1 MAKYESF
8 FLVLLMAGPA
18 AAQVPPDP
26 AVEPAHEA
34 PAPGAPR
41 PADALPTFAELEAAQ
56 ARIGAVRVVT
66 RDIFDTDDPA
76 ENRLLF
82 RWANALHVKTRP
94 EVIERALLF
103 KGGEPVSAR
112 LIEETERLLR
122 STTYLYDVR
131 IRPLAVRDGVVDIEV
146 ATRDTW
152 TLDPSLKAGRSGGTN
167 TSSISLKED
176 NLLGTGVALGVSRV
190 NGVDRSGTQVDL
202 GVDRA
207 FGSWTSVSL
216 SRARNGDG
224 RRDALAVARPFYA
237 LDARWAAGASFSRD
251 DRIDPV
257 YDAGRPVAEY
267 RRRENRG
274 EVFGGWSAGLVDGWV
289 QRWSLGASL
298 QDDGYAPEPGRV
310 PPARLPADEKLVA
323 PFVRYEL
330 IEDRFEKLDNRNL
343 IGRPE
348 FFALGLAAKVQLGRA
363 MPALGSSRS
372 AWVYTGTVGR
382 GFELAAGQ
390 LLTLTA
396 SAQGHQEDGR
406 AHRQQLG
413 VQARYYLPQSA
424 RWLFY
429 AGASADA
436 LRNAEPTESLPLGG
450 DNGLRGYPLRWQ
462 SGTRRAL
469 FTLEERFYTDLFP
482 LRLFRVGGAAFF
494 DIGRA
499 WGGSGAG
506 SADPPWQR
514 NVGFGLRFFSVRT
527 AFTNVLHVDL
537 AFPLD
542 TDAGVK
548 RVQLIVKTRA
558 SF

>member
-1 MAKYESF
+1 LAKHESIL
-8 FLVLLMAGPA
+8 LVLLLAGPA

-26 AVEPAHEA
+26 VESAHEA
-34 PAPGAPR
+34 PAPGGPR
-41 PADALPTFAELEAAQ
+41 PAVAPPTFAELEAAQ
-56 ARIGAVRVVT
+56 ARIGDVRVVT
-66 RDIFDTDDPA
+66 RDIFDIDDPA
-76 ENRLLF
+76 EDRRPF

-94 EVIERALLF
+94 EVVERALLF
-103 KGGEPVSAR
+103 KSGEPVSVR

-152 TLDPSLKAGRSGGTN
+152 TLDPGLKAGRAGGTN

-176 NLLGTGVALGVSRV
+176 NLLGTGVALGVSRI

-202 GVDRA
+202 AVDRA

-224 RRDALAVARPFYA
+224 RRDAVAVVRPFYA

-251 DRIDPV
+251 ARIDPV
-257 YDAGRPVAEY
+257 YDAGRSVAEY

-289 QRWSLGASL
+289 QRWSLGTSL
-298 QDDGYAPEPGRV
+298 QDDGYAADPGRV
-310 PPARLPADEKLVA
+310 APARLPADEKLVA

-348 FFALGLAAKVQLGRA
+348 FFALGLAASVQLGRA
-363 MPALGSSRS
+363 MPALGSSRA
-372 AWVYTGTVGR
+372 AWVYAGSVGR
-382 GFELAAGQ
+382 GFEPLAGQ
-390 LLTLTA
+390 LLTVTA

-406 AHRQQLG
+406 AHRQHLG
-413 VQARYYLPQSA
+413 LQARYYLPLSA
-424 RWLFY
+424 RWLVY
-429 AGASADA
+429 AGASADV
-436 LRNAEPTESLPLGG
+436 LRNPEPTELLPLGG

-462 SGTRRAL
+462 AGTRRAL

-499 WGGSGAG
+499 WGGDGAG
-506 SADPPWQR
+506 RADAPWQR
-514 NVGFGLRFFSVRT
+514 NIGVGLRFFSVRT
-527 AFTNVLHVDL
+527 AFNNVLHVDL

-542 TDAGVK
+542 TDAGIK
-548 RVQLIVKTRA
+548 RVQLLVKTRA